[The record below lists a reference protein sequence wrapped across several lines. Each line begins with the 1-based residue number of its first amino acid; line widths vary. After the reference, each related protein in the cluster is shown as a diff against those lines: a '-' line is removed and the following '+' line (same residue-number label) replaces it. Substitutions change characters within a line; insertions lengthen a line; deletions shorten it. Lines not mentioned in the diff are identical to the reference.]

1 MIYPSEF
8 FLLRL
13 ECWCVSHTGSP
24 AASPFLSRTSPPTYS
39 LGAHRPLRSILPAGL
54 PPSLPFPSR
63 RHQSDG
69 NEIAHTRLR
78 ASTRDLRASPKPAS
92 KSTIE
97 EDLKKLIDLESPTP
111 ESQKNFKV
119 QGRARGRWQSGR
131 PDGKGPLAAGAPSWL
146 TAPLP
151 WSPPSHCHPL
161 VLKTGSHW
169 GLLSLPPH
177 LLVCL

>member
-1 MIYPSEF
+1 MFPIS
-8 FLLRL
+8 
-13 ECWCVSHTGSP
+13 CVSFTSIYVSRSAFVLLWYFPPDLQPQG
-24 AASPFLSRTSPPTYS
+24 ASCPYVTCVCWS
-39 LGAHRPLRSILPAGL
+39 L
-54 PPSLPFPSR
+54 PSLPFLSR

-119 QGRARGRWQSGR
+119 HARQSPARSGGQTGWSCSPQR
-131 PDGKGPLAAGAPSWL
+131 CPPAPGG
-146 TAPLP
+146 
-151 WSPPSHCHPL
+151 
-161 VLKTGSHW
+161 VGS
-169 GLLSLPPH
+169 GLLPPPAPQS
-177 LLVCL
+177 